1 MAEASMRVVEAAAF
15 DVNALR
21 LCERPIPRPRRGE
34 ILVRVKAATLN
45 YRDLAVLSG
54 KYLPDL
60 PLPFVPASDAC
71 GEVVEVG
78 KEVTRFKAGDRVVPA
93 YTQGWHDGKPTPE
106 QRLQRT
112 LGGPLP
118 GVLAEYVVVP
128 AEDAVAAPTSLSD
141 VQAASLPIAALTA
154 WTALH
159 EGRVKSGDVV
169 LLMGTGGV
177 SLFALQFAKL
187 AGARTVLL
195 SSSDGKLARARE
207 LGADV
212 GINYRSDPEWDQEV
226 KKATGGRGAD
236 IIVETGGATLP
247 RSLNAVAFGGFVAV
261 VGFVAG
267 YEAAIQ
273 LRSLI
278 GPMIRVQGIA
288 VGSRAS
294 FEAMNRAI
302 TANGVKPVID
312 RTFPLT
318 EAAAA
323 FRHLH
328 DGAHF
333 GKIGVTL

>member
-1 MAEASMRVVEAAAF
+1 MSASTMRVIEATAF
-15 DVNALR
+15 DLNALR
-21 LCERPIPRPRRGE
+21 LSERATPRPRRGE
-34 ILVRVKAATLN
+34 ILVRVHAVTLN

-60 PLPFVPASDAC
+60 PLPYIPASDAY
-71 GEVVEVG
+71 GEVAEVG
-78 KEVTRFKAGDRVVPA
+78 EDVTRFKVGDRVLPT

-106 QRLQRT
+106 QRARRT
-112 LGGPLP
+112 LGGPLS

-128 AEDAVAAPTSLSD
+128 AEDAVTAPSHLSP
-141 VQAASLPIAALTA
+141 VQAATLPIAGLTA
-154 WTALH
+154 WTALQ
-159 EGRVKSGDVV
+159 EGDVKSGDVV

-187 AGARTVLL
+187 AGARTILL
-195 SSSDGKLARARE
+195 SSSDDKLARGRE

-212 GINYRSDPEWDQEV
+212 GINYLTNPEWDGLV
-226 KKATGGRGAD
+226 KEQTDGRGVD
-236 IIVETGGATLP
+236 IIVETGGSTLP

-267 YEAAIQ
+267 YEAGIQ

-278 GPMIRVQGIA
+278 GPMVRVHGIA
-288 VGSRAS
+288 VGSRTS

-302 TANGVKPVID
+302 TVNGLEPVVD
-312 RTFPLT
+312 QTFPLA

-323 FRHLH
+323 FRHMQK
-328 DGAHF
+328 GAHF
-333 GKIGVTL
+333 GKVGVTL